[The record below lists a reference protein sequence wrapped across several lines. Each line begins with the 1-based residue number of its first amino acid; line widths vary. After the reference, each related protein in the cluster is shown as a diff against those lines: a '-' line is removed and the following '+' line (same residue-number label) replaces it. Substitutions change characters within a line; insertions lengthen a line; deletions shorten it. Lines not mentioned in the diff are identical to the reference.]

1 MTYTRINI
9 EGLPGRYAVATRRA
23 DAAAIDVEVLL
34 PDARRMHHVH
44 ADSSDDIRSMADCLP
59 TQLAGDAAR
68 WAEYLELLHLLK
80 EGRA

>member
-1 MTYTRINI
+1 MRYTRIDI

-34 PDARRMHHVH
+34 PDRRHVHHVRS
-44 ADSSDDIRSMADCLP
+44 DSTDDIRSMADCLAS
-59 TQLAGDAAR
+59 QLAGDAAR
-68 WAEYLELLHLLK
+68 WAEYIEPLLLLK